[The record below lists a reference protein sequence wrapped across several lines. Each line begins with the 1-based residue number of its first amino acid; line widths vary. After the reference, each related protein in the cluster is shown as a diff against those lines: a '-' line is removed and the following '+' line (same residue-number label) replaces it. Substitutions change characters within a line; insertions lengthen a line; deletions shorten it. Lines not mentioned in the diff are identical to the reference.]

1 MARDYKQIASNV
13 ATLVEKDAPDELI
26 NKYLGSQ
33 GLTFSQ
39 FKDVLEGPT
48 LVGQAKEFV
57 KGIPAGFIGTL
68 GTAAEG
74 AAALLPESLEKPV
87 V

>member
-26 NKYLGSQ
+26 NRYLSSN

-57 KGIPAGFIGTL
+57 KGTL
-68 GTAAEG
+68 LG
-74 AAALLPESLEKPV
+74 L
-87 V
+87 